1 MDSRG
6 NKGKSKP
13 GLTKDR
19 ESGLLG
25 ELKMNKT
32 LKVQTSV
39 RAHGSCR
46 AISMWRASR
55 LAGNVEAIF

>member
-1 MDSRG
+1 
-6 NKGKSKP
+6 
-13 GLTKDR
+13 
-19 ESGLLG
+19 
-25 ELKMNKT
+25 MNKT
-32 LKVQTSV
+32 LKVQTNA